1 MIEKGSSELEAN
13 GAKRENSSSVV
24 SNGGGSELQAGA
36 HGTSN
41 TEDAPLQEI
50 QEFTIEVQK
59 VLQNNAN
66 SFQKNSRDVS
76 IHVNLGHDQGAQGN
90 EFLNRWQSCS
100 STLQIRSERFPND
113 EKCFKNKSPAEHGLL
128 PR

>member
-36 HGTSN
+36 LGTSN

-59 VLQNNAN
+59 VLQINAN

-90 EFLNRWQSCS
+90 EFLNRWQSCC
-100 STLQIRSERFPND
+100 ERFPNYQ
-113 EKCFKNKSPAEHGLL
+113 KCFKNKSAVAHDLL